1 MGIIKT
7 AAIEHN
13 PAIANKDINMEVIIL
28 CGGLGTRLREETEF
42 RPKPMVNIGSR
53 PILWHIMKIYATH
66 GHTDFLL
73 PLGYKGEMIR
83 DYFVNY
89 EWMNNDITI
98 DLGNPKNTCLHG
110 CHEEAGWKITMSDT
124 GQETLKGGRIK
135 RIEKYVTGKT
145 FMLTYGD
152 GVANID
158 IPALLD
164 FHKSHGKIATVSGVN
179 PAQRFGELK
188 VNEGSQ
194 VTSFLEKP
202 EQTGGELISGG
213 FFVFERE
220 IFDYLSPDAN
230 CDLEYG
236 PLERVAE
243 KGELMA
249 YRHDGFW
256 GCMDTLR
263 DTEALN
269 KRWGEDN
276 APWKIW

>member
-1 MGIIKT
+1 
-7 AAIEHN
+7 
-13 PAIANKDINMEVIIL
+13 MEVIIL

-42 RPKPMVNIGSR
+42 RPKPMVNIGTR
-53 PILWHIMKIYATH
+53 PILWHIMKTYASF
-66 GHTDFLL
+66 GHTDFVL

-89 EWMNNDITI
+89 QWMNNDVTVE
-98 DLGNPKNTCLHG
+98 LGKPENVCLHS
-110 CHEEAGWKITMSDT
+110 CHEESDWKITMSNT

-135 RIEKYVTGKT
+135 RVEKYVKGQT

-158 IPALLD
+158 IQALID
-164 FHKSHGKIATVSGVN
+164 FHESHGKLATVSGVN

-188 VNEGSQ
+188 VEGGQ
-194 VTSFLEKP
+194 VSSFLEKP
-202 EQTGGELISGG
+202 EQTGNEMINGG
-213 FFVFERE
+213 YFVFDRA
-220 IFDYLSPDAN
+220 IFDYLTPDAE

-236 PLERVAE
+236 PLEDIA
-243 KGELMA
+243 KQGQLMV

-263 DTEALN
+263 DTESLN
-269 KRWGEDN
+269 KMWAQGK
-276 APWKIW
+276 APWKVW